1 MLTTGFVLIKI
12 TSVPLHPEPIVNSIR
27 KDDNGAIIT
36 FIGTVRNTSQ
46 DGNKVTFLEIA
57 PRGKDAEA
65 KLKEVETDICQKWQL
80 QDIAIYRRVGRL
92 KVGEIALVVAISA
105 PHRQEAFQ
113 ACQYAVD
120 MIKQGK
126 ITTEKDIY
134 ETSGSPT
141 RS

>member
-1 MLTTGFVLIKI
+1 MIKI
-12 TSVPLHPEPIVNSIR
+12 TSSPLHPEPVVSSIR

-46 DGNKVTFLEIA
+46 DGSKVTFLEIT
-57 PRGKDAEA
+57 PRGEDAET
-65 KLKEVETDICQKWQL
+65 KLKEVESDICQKWQL
-80 QDIAIYRRVGRL
+80 QDIAIHRRIGKL
-92 KVGEIALVVAISA
+92 KVGEIALIVAIAA

-134 ETSGSPT
+134 ETSGSST
-141 RS
+141 G